1 MTGKPVILVVDDE
14 IANIEIVS
22 AALDDDYEIS
32 FALSG
37 TQAIE
42 VAHAAGPDLI
52 LLDVLMPGLNG
63 YDLCRLLKQDAA
75 LSAVPVIF
83 TTSLDATESEVLGLS
98 AGAIDYVTKP
108 FQPSAL
114 RRRVGN
120 HIEMKRMRDQ
130 LAGLAMQDHLTGLGN
145 RRMLEHRLQGEMRQS
160 GRDGSDLTL
169 ILIDVD
175 HFKRFNDTYG
185 HPQGDRCLQQVAA
198 VLGQHMNRGRDLC
211 ARYGGEEFACIL
223 PDTDHAGGIV
233 VAQAIRAG
241 VESLAIPHSGSS
253 VGPVVTIS
261 LGVTTG
267 TFLPGMTSDAW
278 ISNADRMLYCSKN
291 EGRNRVSGA
300 CLAADGGGP
309 SDQDR
314 RTG

>member
-1 MTGKPVILVVDDE
+1 MTVKPVILVVDDE

-37 TQAIE
+37 NQALEI
-42 VAHAAGPDLI
+42 AHAAGPDLI

-63 YDLCRLLKQDAA
+63 YEVCRLFKRDAA
-75 LSAVPVIF
+75 LSDVPVIF
-83 TTSLDATESEVLGLS
+83 TTSLDATEAEVLGLS

-145 RRMLEHRLQGEMRQS
+145 RRMLEQRLQGEMRQS

-169 ILIDVD
+169 ILMDID

-185 HPQGDRCLQQVAA
+185 HLEGDRCLQRVAA
-198 VLGQHMNRGRDLC
+198 VLGSHVSRGRDVG

-223 PDTDHAGGIV
+223 PDTCHAGGMT
-233 VAQAIRAG
+233 VAEAIRAD
-241 VESLAIPHSGSS
+241 VEAMAIPHAGSPVS
-253 VGPVVTIS
+253 PVVTVS

-267 TFLPGMTSDAW
+267 TFLPGMTADMW
-278 ISNADRMLYCSKN
+278 ISKADQMLYRSK
-291 EGRNRVSGA
+291 ETGRNRVTGECA
-300 CLAADGGGP
+300 ALAPPPG
-309 SDQDR
+309 R
-314 RTG
+314 R